1 MQIRHLGLLTL
12 LKMPNNAPA
21 RARTPKNVTNKWPG
35 MREMQYSW
43 PFLDSEP
50 FGESYTF
57 TAVTFGEAFGESY
70 ISLAASLEIRI
81 LACFGILEV
90 FDDAQHV
97 DVCF

>member
-1 MQIRHLGLLTL
+1 MWKSILQIRHLGLLTL

-21 RARTPKNVTNKWPG
+21 RAKTPKNVTNKWPG
-35 MREMQYSW
+35 MREIQYFW

-50 FGESYTF
+50 FGESYTS
-57 TAVTFGEAFGESY
+57 TAVR
-70 ISLAASLEIRI
+70 LEIRI
-81 LACFGILEV
+81 FACFGILEV